1 LLSVL
6 ILHLNMLIIY
16 PSFIVPYTYYALD
29 LLLLSVLILYLSM
42 LIMYLSFIMPY
53 TYYA

>member
-6 ILHLNMLIIY
+6 ILHLSMLTMY
-16 PSFIVPYTYYALD
+16 PSFIVPYTYNALD

-42 LIMYLSFIMPY
+42 FIMHLSFITPY